1 MTLRRIFALTAVGLV
16 AACAPQDA
24 EEAAEPMAEP
34 AAEMSADEA
43 AIDQLRADYITHYN
57 LHHADMVADLFT
69 DSAVFMAADQSINEG
84 KEAIQAALTGQM
96 AGSPTVDITGAGTM
110 VFGDMA
116 INRGTYTVTTTPE
129 GGEPMTF
136 AGGYISGA
144 ERTADGWKI
153 VALISNYD
161 AMPPEGSPLAEW
173 PDEAPP
179 EEGTMKDVVDLYV
192 ERFNAGDAA
201 GVTALF
207 TDEAVFSYSNLPT
220 AEGKAAIQGA
230 LEDRFAMGGSP
241 TLEIHDVGTW
251 PMEEGWAVDAGWYKL
266 TFDTESGQMVQVGNY
281 VNLCRQDADGSWKI
295 HWGIS
300 NGVPQPAM

>member
-1 MTLRRIFALTAVGLV
+1 MRLRHIFAFTAAGLL

-43 AIDQLRADYITHYN
+43 ANDQLRADYVTHYN
-57 LHHADMVADLFT
+57 MHHADMVADLFT
-69 DSAVFMAADQSINEG
+69 DSAVFMSADQSINEG
-84 KEAIQAALTGQM
+84 RAAIEAALTEQM

-116 INRGTYTVTTTPE
+116 INRGTYSVSTTPE
-129 GGEPMTF
+129 GGELTTF
-136 AGGYISGA
+136 SGA
-144 ERTADGWKI
+144 YLSGTERTADGWKI
-153 VALISNYD
+153 VALITNYD
-161 AMPPEGSPLAEW
+161 APPPEGSPLAEW

-179 EEGTMKDVVDLYV
+179 DEGTMQDVVDIYV
-192 ERFNAGDAA
+192 DRFNAGDAA

-207 TDEAVFSYSNLPT
+207 TDEAVFAYSNLPV
-220 AEGKAAIQGA
+220 AEGTAAIQAA
-230 LEDRFAMGGSP
+230 LEERFAMGGSP

-251 PMEEGWAVDAGWYKL
+251 PLGEGWAVDAGWYRL
-266 TFDTESGQMVQVGNY
+266 TVEAESGQVAQVGNY
-281 VNLCRQDADGSWKI
+281 VNLCQQQADGTWKI

-300 NGVPQPAM
+300 NGVPQPVM